1 MEIILLILL
10 LILIYKVGKL
20 NGEKET
26 FTKVKRYIT
35 ISNNWNEFLEK
46 ISKDWNEWEVL
57 TWLLI

>member
-1 MEIILLILL
+1 MDILLLILL

-46 ISKDWNEWEVL
+46 ISKDWNEWEV
-57 TWLLI
+57 